1 MLKSIAFIGY
11 GFVGKACHKAFE
23 HNAEAIIIDPKYSDT
38 VISDLQISDPSVVFV
53 CINAPTLD
61 DRTVDASVIYGIFE
75 QLIDIDYKGLVVLKS
90 TLTPDIVH
98 DLYIQ
103 YGKNDAMAKYSKLRY
118 IYSPEFL
125 KEATWEKDAL
135 NPKLM
140 IMAGSFNDC
149 TELQTI
155 YERHSN
161 IESYIRCFIVDYK
174 VAALAKYAINSFLA
188 NKVVFMNQ
196 LYQLYSDM
204 NGGKPVQPGEWDEF
218 TDMITAD
225 IRMGH
230 THMQVPGNNDTFGY
244 GGTCFPKD
252 VKALIGF
259 DKEGRLTVLRE
270 SELVNT
276 QIRLAMKQ

>member
-1 MLKSIAFIGY
+1 
-11 GFVGKACHKAFE
+11 
-23 HNAEAIIIDPKYSDT
+23 
-38 VISDLQISDPSVVFV
+38 
-53 CINAPTLD
+53 
-61 DRTVDASVIYGIFE
+61 
-75 QLIDIDYKGLVVLKS
+75 VLKS

-98 DLYIQ
+98 DLYIK
-103 YGKNDAMAKYSKLRY
+103 YGKDAVMAKYGKLRY

-125 KEATWEKDAL
+125 REASWEKDAL
-135 NPKLM
+135 NPVLM
-140 IMAGSFNDC
+140 IMAGSFSDC

-155 YERHSN
+155 YKRHSN
-161 IESYIRCFIVDYK
+161 VQSYIRYYIVDYK

-204 NGGKPVQPGEWDEF
+204 YDSTPVRQEEWKEF
-218 TDMITAD
+218 TDMLTAD

-230 THMQVPGNNDTFGY
+230 THMQVPGVNNVFGY

-270 SELVNT
+270 TELVNT
-276 QIRLAMKQ
+276 QIRLSGKQ